1 MEQRQTAPAQDT
13 ERAVV
18 DLETFERV
26 WRRVMPNQDMS
37 PIQVGAPT
45 GPGTGAERP
54 GGTDTR
60 PGAAPESGSG
70 GRPGGPDPEL
80 GAAPAPEPSSRSGGA
95 GRWAG
100 PAAGGVDGRGL
111 DGPQD
116 LSGAG
121 PAGPG
126 QRGPDPERPGGGAA
140 QDGPAGW
147 RPAGSCSPAPATTSP
162 ARPSRGSAPWPQ
174 RCGNSSCRSRSGDG
188 YASGRQRKG
197 TAPPAGGCMR
207 RWTGRRSTAWRP
219 SDACWSRCSP
229 CPAGL
234 TDGENLIDLSHK
246 DQRVS

>member
-45 GPGTGAERP
+45 GPGTGAERQAERIP
-54 GGTDTR
+54 
-60 PGAAPESGSG
+60 APAQLQNQ
-70 GRPGGPDPEL
+70 DQ
-80 GAAPAPEPSSRSGGA
+80 GAAPAAQIQSSAQLQPQSQVPA
-95 GRWAG
+95 PAEQ
-100 PAAGGVDGRGL
+100 AAGQVRQLEELMEGAWMGHRIYLELARRARG
-111 DGPQD
+111 
-116 LSGAG
+116 SGARTLN
-121 PAGPG
+121 ALAAE
-126 QRGPDPERPGGGAA
+126 QRRTA
-140 QDGPAGW
+140 QRW

-229 CPAGL
+229 CPAGV
-234 TDGENLIDLSHK
+234 DGWRKSDRLEP
-246 DQRVS
+246 

>member
-45 GPGTGAERP
+45 GPGTGVERQAERIP
-54 GGTDTR
+54 
-60 PGAAPESGSG
+60 APAQLQNQ
-70 GRPGGPDPEL
+70 DQ
-80 GAAPAPEPSSRSGGA
+80 GAAPAAQIQSSAQLQPQSQVPA
-95 GRWAG
+95 PAEQ
-100 PAAGGVDGRGL
+100 AAGQVRQLEELMEGAWMGHRIYLELARRARG
-111 DGPQD
+111 
-116 LSGAG
+116 SGARTLN
-121 PAGPG
+121 ALAAE
-126 QRGPDPERPGGGAA
+126 QRRTAS
-140 QDGPAGW
+140 GW

-229 CPAGL
+229 CPAGV
-234 TDGENLIDLSHK
+234 DGWRKSDRLEP
-246 DQRVS
+246 

>member
-45 GPGTGAERP
+45 GPGTGAERQAERIP
-54 GGTDTR
+54 APAQLQNQDQ
-60 PGAAPESGSG
+60 GAAPA
-70 GRPGGPDPEL
+70 GPDPEL

-100 PAAGGVDGRGL
+100 SAAGGVDGRGL

-140 QDGPAGW
+140 QDGPAAGGLLVPAH
-147 RPAGSCSPAPATTSP
+147 RRLLPLLQPAHPAGLPP
-162 ARPSRGSAPWPQ
+162 GPQ

-229 CPAGL
+229 CPAGV
-234 TDGENLIDLSHK
+234 DGWRKSDRLEP
-246 DQRVS
+246 